1 MRWLFYFIVTRIPV
15 SLAQNRRS
23 ISFEEDI
30 VDDVF
35 EKFGGTVSKS
45 RIRYIFRSSIMYL
58 VNSMRYTSATE
69 MRVPFLG
76 YLICNKGDM
85 LIRYH
90 YLERL
95 RRRKTFSLP
104 PDLKAEFEALE
115 AKIAAIEE
123 GERKGLYKRGDKHIA
138 DMRNLRYN
146 LKRKMPFEAVE
157 DLQDREFY

>member
-1 MRWLFYFIVTRIPV
+1 
-15 SLAQNRRS
+15 
-23 ISFEEDI
+23 
-30 VDDVF
+30 
-35 EKFGGTVSKS
+35 
-45 RIRYIFRSSIMYL
+45 
-58 VNSMRYTSATE
+58 
-69 MRVPFLG
+69 
-76 YLICNKGDM
+76 M

-95 RRRKTFSLP
+95 RKRKTFSLP